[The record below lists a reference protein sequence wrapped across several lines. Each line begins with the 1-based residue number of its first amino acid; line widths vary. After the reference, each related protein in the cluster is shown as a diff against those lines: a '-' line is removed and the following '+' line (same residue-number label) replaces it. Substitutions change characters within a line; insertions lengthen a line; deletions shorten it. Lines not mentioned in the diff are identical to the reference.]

1 MINNRFDIQQARI
14 RELTL
19 LLRNSYYK
27 SNNKF
32 FGSYPIPYGGNIT
45 ESIGA
50 WPEYI
55 LKGTFCKRSFNGLCS
70 PCFYSRLPL
79 NGHKREEYLSMIHD
93 QCMYIVNNF
102 KELVIDRQI
111 GRTLIENQQHS
122 GTPCSLVLTPT
133 GSYFDNYEFPIEI
146 RLKMLE
152 GLVHQA
158 DKYDVDIVLHIE
170 THCDDFN
177 EYILTNNDAL
187 QEIELLKQLNAKVIF
202 GFESAN
208 EYVRNVLYNKKLS
221 QIDFERAINKIISL
235 GLTPGAFVFAGLF
248 AMNDKNTIL
257 DIQNT
262 VKYLSSYG
270 VMPVLMFQ
278 NVQEY
283 TLTDILFKNNEI
295 YLLEPFTV
303 LQIVT
308 EFLKELQK
316 SKMQMHWLIADPV
329 GGPPKPEFNIF
340 DCAANTCEKCSKKIY
355 ELLKELRLNRDI
367 DTFLTKAQQVQKCS
381 CYSSYLEF
389 LSTQDSTFDGL
400 ITNTE
405 RLIDKAQNLIYSY
418 IDEKSVLGG

>member
-1 MINNRFDIQQARI
+1 MVNSKFDTQQARI
-14 RELTL
+14 KELTS

-27 SNNKF
+27 STNKF
-32 FGSYPIPYGGNIT
+32 YGSYPIPYGGNIT

-79 NGHKREEYLSMIHD
+79 SGNQREEYLSMVRE
-93 QCMYIVNNF
+93 QCMHIVNNF
-102 KELVIDRQI
+102 KELVIDRQVGKTI
-111 GRTLIENQQHS
+111 IENQQHS

-133 GSYFDNYEFPIEI
+133 GSFFDNYEFPIEI
-146 RLKMLE
+146 RLEMLE

-170 THCDDFN
+170 THCDDFI
-177 EYILTNNDAL
+177 EYNLTNDDVL
-187 QEIELLKQLNAKVIF
+187 REIELLKQLNAKVIF
-202 GFESAN
+202 GFESAD

-221 QIDFERAINKIISL
+221 LTDFEKAIDKSVSL

-257 DIQNT
+257 DVQNT
-262 VKYLSSYG
+262 VKYLSLHG

-283 TLTDILFKNNEI
+283 TLTDVLFKNNQI
-295 YLLEPFTV
+295 HLLEPFTV

-308 EFLKELQK
+308 QFLKELQK
-316 SKMQMHWLIADPV
+316 YEMHWLIADPV

-340 DCAANTCEKCSKKIY
+340 DCAVNTCTKCSKKIY

-367 DTFLTKAQQVQKCS
+367 DTFLIEAQNVKKCS
-381 CYSSYLEF
+381 CYPSYLKF
-389 LSTQDSTFDGL
+389 LSSQESTFDSL
-400 ITNTE
+400 ITNTD
-405 RLIDKAQNLIYSY
+405 RLVDKAQSLIYSY

>member
-1 MINNRFDIQQARI
+1 MINNNFDAQQARI

-27 SNNKF
+27 SNDKF
-32 FGSYPIPYGGNIT
+32 LGNYPIPYGGNIT

-79 NGHKREEYLSMIHD
+79 NGHNREEYLSMVHK
-93 QCMYIVNNF
+93 QCMHIVNNF
-102 KELVIDRQI
+102 KELVIDRQV
-111 GRTLIENQQHS
+111 GKTFIENQQHS

-146 RLKMLE
+146 RLEMLE
-152 GLVHQA
+152 GLVRQA

-177 EYILTNNDAL
+177 EYNLTNNDSL

-202 GFESAN
+202 GFESAD

-221 QIDFERAINKIISL
+221 LIDFERAIDKSISL
-235 GLTPGAFVFAGLF
+235 GLAPGAFVFAGLF
-248 AMNDKNTIL
+248 AMNDKNTIF
-257 DIQNT
+257 DVQNT

-295 YLLEPFTV
+295 HLLEPFTV
-303 LQIVT
+303 LKIVT

-340 DCAANTCEKCSKKIY
+340 DCAVNTCKKCSKKIY
-355 ELLKELRLNRDI
+355 ALLKDLRLSRDI
-367 DTFLTKAQQVQKCS
+367 DTFLAKAQEVQKCS

-389 LSTQDSTFDGL
+389 IATQNSTFESL
-400 ITNTE
+400 IANTD
-405 RLIDKAQNLIYSY
+405 RLVDKAQSLICSY